1 MSSYNVSQFAIFIDS
16 LRVTITLPIGSLLPK
31 LKLPTVDLT
40 GKVAIVTG
48 GNSGIGLAI
57 ALELARQ
64 GSTVYLACRTVSKAD
79 EAISQIESQVPASK
93 GRVKSL
99 KLDTSSLDSV
109 RAFARNWETTLDN
122 TKIDFLFHNAGIG
135 AHPAG
140 QAMSPDGF
148 PLVYATNFLGSF
160 LLTYLLE
167 PHLSST
173 ARVIMTSSSGQ
184 YKAVLGTGF
193 SLRSIKD
200 AVEPGFHVAKGSTDP
215 EKAASTSDAYMQ
227 TKAMQVAFAKLL
239 QNHFDRK
246 AAETGA
252 PDRRIAHAYGPGL
265 ISTAIFDKFTRAS
278 FLADPLYAI
287 LNPAIGVLGLNAS
300 QGAVT
305 GVWLATTKDE
315 AVVGTGMGGG
325 YWDRMSRWASSID
338 AFGKEDLER
347 FWVRWEADAGVQ
359 WR

>member
-1 MSSYNVSQFAIFIDS
+1 MSSYNVSQFTIFRDS
-16 LRVTITLPIGSLLPK
+16 LRVLITLPMGGLLPK

-48 GNSGIGLAI
+48 GNSGIGFAI
-57 ALELARQ
+57 AVELARQ
-64 GSTVYLACRTVSKAD
+64 GSTLYLACRTISKAD
-79 EAISQIESQVPASK
+79 EAVSQIESQVPASK

-109 RAFARNWETTLDN
+109 RAFASNWETLN
-122 TKIDFLFHNAGIG
+122 SKIDFLFHNAGIG
-135 AHPAG
+135 AHPPD

-148 PLVYATNFLGSF
+148 PLTYATNFLGSF

-173 ARVIMTSSSGQ
+173 ARIIMTSSGGQ
-184 YKAVLGTGF
+184 YKAVLSTNF

-200 AVEPGFHVAKGSTDP
+200 AIEPGFHVAKGSTDL
-215 EKAASTSDAYMQ
+215 EKAASTSNAYMQ

-246 AAETGA
+246 AAEAGA
-252 PDRRIAHAYGPGL
+252 TKDRRIAHAYGPGL
-265 ISTAIFDKFTRAS
+265 ITTSIFDKFTRAS

-287 LNPAIGVLGLNAS
+287 LYSIIDMLGLDAS

-315 AVVGTGMGGG
+315 AVVGPGMGGG
-325 YWDRMSRWASSID
+325 YWDRMSRWSSSID
-338 AFGKEDLER
+338 AFSKEDLER